1 MTYFLQLLAII
12 CRFNY
17 ANAPANLGYY
27 EILLD
32 VALFDIDILKPSCV
46 IGWTFTRSVVAQ
58 FGVVVVG
65 FVVNFGPIVYD
76 VARDVCAGRLRPCGV
91 YASLHYY
98 DGPYG
103 PRATRAAASVLAL
116 IDVQQTTIAFNAF
129 ASFRCDAFEGYD
141 AKFLREQPD
150 ESCDGPNAA
159 FLIILGLSTT
169 VVFTLGLP
177 HLLLGSI
184 EYECEANGGVHH
196 SHVQDLL
203 GWNFGA
209 FRAPHHGWRIRRI
222 YLSVVICL
230 AATMFDDPLL
240 QIAIA
245 LAAVFQ
251 TYADH
256 LRNEPYIEPRL
267 NRLETMGLQLVVHFA
282 ACSQSAICEGVRRG
296 ARRGAEKEIKVALVQ
311 LADEGRFREA
321 QPEAHTLRGSLASMG
336 ATVRR
341 SLAAVGSSA
350 LHPEEMLRS
359 LTSLALSPRG
369 PRRDSETQS
378 ALEAAGEISNSF
390 HPLAWRA
397 WVDASRRDADAV
409 AAMARVAKKCR
420 VILSDVSCT
429 SVYSAD
435 HRSMYWNSVSRSFPG
450 IIDFVA
456 TLHHTERTSFFGVM
470 CKLQRY
476 VEQCSTDP
484 IKRHVYDLVSIA
496 LLPRSL
502 HVGEEKAEKRK
513 GCFGALLHALYRSD
527 CEDETSKQQS
537 EYFARIEELAIHA
550 NDAILAK
557 GKSGLRARDGKKKR
571 SKSRKA
577 DLVSVSDEEDVA
589 SRIAIPTVEGRAW
602 EASLALE
609 LERDDETRAQTENAD
624 FCSLNCVFTGG
635 DDAPP
640 QIRSYEGKA

>member
-1 MTYFLQLLAII
+1 M
-12 CRFNY
+12 
-17 ANAPANLGYY
+17 
-27 EILLD
+27 
-32 VALFDIDILKPSCV
+32 
-46 IGWTFTRSVVAQ
+46 
-58 FGVVVVG
+58 
-65 FVVNFGPIVYD
+65 
-76 VARDVCAGRLRPCGV
+76 
-91 YASLHYY
+91 
-98 DGPYG
+98 
-103 PRATRAAASVLAL
+103 
-116 IDVQQTTIAFNAF
+116 
-129 ASFRCDAFEGYD
+129 
-141 AKFLREQPD
+141 
-150 ESCDGPNAA
+150 
-159 FLIILGLSTT
+159 
-169 VVFTLGLP
+169 
-177 HLLLGSI
+177 
-184 EYECEANGGVHH
+184 
-196 SHVQDLL
+196 
-203 GWNFGA
+203 
-209 FRAPHHGWRIRRI
+209 
-222 YLSVVICL
+222 
-230 AATMFDDPLL
+230 
-240 QIAIA
+240 
-245 LAAVFQ
+245 
-251 TYADH
+251 
-256 LRNEPYIEPRL
+256 
-267 NRLETMGLQLVVHFA
+267 
-282 ACSQSAICEGVRRG
+282 RRG

-359 LTSLALSPRG
+359 LSSLALSPRG
-369 PRRDSETQS
+369 PRRDSETQA
-378 ALEAAGEISNSF
+378 ALDAAGEISNSF

-484 IKRHVYDLVSIA
+484 IKRHVYDLVSVEDRPSMLYYLCSCDNADFDAAAALLDDISTKFFARPPGDVAQIA

-527 CEDETSKQQS
+527 CEDETSKQQG

-557 GKSGLRARDGKKKR
+557 SNGHRGQKARDGKKKR
-571 SKSRKA
+571 SKSRRA

-609 LERDDETRAQTENAD
+609 LERDDETRARTENAD
-624 FCSLNCVFTGG
+624 FCSLNCVFSGG

-640 QIRSYEGKA
+640 EIRAYEGKV

>member
-267 NRLETMGLQLVVHFA
+267 NRLETMGLQLVALALLAGILRERARFSQFWLVLRAPAGRRRADRA
-282 ACSQSAICEGVRRG
+282 AAPVAPRRRGEGGEAQGVLRRPAPRALPERLRGRDVQAAGRVLRPHRG
-296 ARRGAEKEIKVALVQ
+296 ARHPRERRDPRQEQRPSRPKSARRQEEAVQVAEGGPRVRERRGGRRVAHRHPDGRGARLGGV
-311 LADEGRFREA
+311 
-321 QPEAHTLRGSLASMG
+321 
-336 ATVRR
+336 
-341 SLAAVGSSA
+341 
-350 LHPEEMLRS
+350 
-359 LTSLALSPRG
+359 PR
-369 PRRDSETQS
+369 
-378 ALEAAGEISNSF
+378 A
-390 HPLAWRA
+390 RA
-397 WVDASRRDADAV
+397 RARRRDARANRKRRLLQPELRLLRRRRRAPRNPLLRGQSLTKDGPLRWRGARASLV
-409 AAMARVAKKCR
+409 VRDGDGLLAEARVLRHAVR
-420 VILSDVSCT
+420 
-429 SVYSAD
+429 
-435 HRSMYWNSVSRSFPG
+435 F
-450 IIDFVA
+450 
-456 TLHHTERTSFFGVM
+456 ERCGVVVH
-470 CKLQRY
+470 LLAL
-476 VEQCSTDP
+476 VDE
-484 IKRHVYDLVSIA
+484 DL
-496 LLPRSL
+496 LL
-502 HVGEEKAEKRK
+502 
-513 GCFGALLHALYRSD
+513 
-527 CEDETSKQQS
+527 
-537 EYFARIEELAIHA
+537 
-550 NDAILAK
+550 
-557 GKSGLRARDGKKKR
+557 GLRRAASGPGT
-571 SKSRKA
+571 
-577 DLVSVSDEEDVA
+577 A
-589 SRIAIPTVEGRAW
+589 SRGARAPSGRSCA
-602 EASLALE
+602 AS
-609 LERDDETRAQTENAD
+609 RPRASSSSN
-624 FCSLNCVFTGG
+624 
-635 DDAPP
+635 
-640 QIRSYEGKA
+640 

>member
-103 PRATRAAASVLAL
+103 PRATRAAAS
-116 IDVQQTTIAFNAF
+116 
-129 ASFRCDAFEGYD
+129 GYD

-245 LAAVFQ
+245 
-251 TYADH
+251 
-256 LRNEPYIEPRL
+256 PR
-267 NRLETMGLQLVVHFA
+267 VVHFA

-321 QPEAHTLRGSLASMG
+321 QPEAHTPAGRSRPWA
-336 ATVRR
+336 RR
-341 SLAAVGSSA
+341 
-350 LHPEEMLRS
+350 
-359 LTSLALSPRG
+359 PRG

-484 IKRHVYDLVSIA
+484 IKRHVYDLVSVEDRPSMLYYLCSCDNADFDAAAALLDDISTKFFARPPGDVAQIA

-513 GCFGALLHALYRSD
+513 G
-527 CEDETSKQQS
+527 QS